1 MVSPFET
8 LPPELFRFI
17 LTYLSPEDTTALAQ
31 TCHRMNMITRD
42 DKIWR
47 EYFLKRYNFYW
58 IHFFVSNT
66 NICLL

>member
-58 IHFFVSNT
+58 INFFVSNI